1 VALIGIGLS
10 AVIPEVSPSMR
21 FMFTDVTTRA
31 GVAHSC
37 VYYGVPA
44 HEQVRLRRAGNR
56 LRRQVVRLRA
66 AVFRRKRYSSGG
78 RSFVSPGDITC
89 CYQ

>member
-1 VALIGIGLS
+1 MALTGVGLS

-37 VYYGVPA
+37 VYYG
-44 HEQVRLRRAGNR
+44 
-56 LRRQVVRLRA
+56 
-66 AVFRRKRYSSGG
+66 
-78 RSFVSPGDITC
+78 SPGPRASEIAAGGHEPKAAGRGAWGPPC
-89 CYQ
+89 FGEKVFVRRSQLRVGRRHKV